1 MRTNHKA
8 NVIRIVLL
16 VVWCLS
22 LFANVSLAAGSPEK
36 LRELSPQE
44 LQNIKSAVPVKA
56 TATPKQPRKILVF
69 WLCKGYFHKAIPVGN
84 KAFEMMGEKTGA
96 YETVLSNDMAMF
108 EAENLKQFDAV
119 LLNNTT
125 KLPFDNPEHRK
136 ALMHFVKSGK
146 GVVGIHAATDNFY
159 DWPEAAEMMG
169 ALFDSHPWGAKGT
182 WAVKLDEPKH
192 LLNKAFDGKG
202 FLITDEIYQFKDP
215 YNRDKLRV
223 LLSLDM
229 SDERNLKIEGTGSSG
244 KIHREDNDFAI
255 SWVRRFGQ
263 GRVFYCSLGHNDE
276 IFWNPA
282 VLQHYLDGIQFALGD
297 LADLAADA
305 APRRLRIQTME
316 NMLSKISGYDYGH
329 SRELLTRISDF
340 VRNAGDCPELTKAV
354 EQKFMKF
361 LQSEASLAA
370 KQFICKELAVIGTE
384 AAVPT
389 LAEMLTDEKTS
400 DMGRYALEQIP
411 GASVSEAL
419 RKALRKT
426 TGKTRIGIINTL
438 GARGDRKAVTALKG
452 LMYDSDQATATAAV
466 AAMGKIAGARAA
478 EALAEAERKTKG
490 DLRLRVLDAHL
501 KCADQLAEQK
511 KDQIKALAIYKY
523 LYSTEKDDNIRIAAL
538 TGIVNTSGGGAKD
551 IVLEAIKSDNGL
563 IQAAGISLIRH
574 IPGVEIIKAAAGQL
588 PNLAAGQQVQMLS
601 ALADRGDTAALSA
614 VVKATESSEGSVRIA
629 ALTALAS
636 LGDASTVEL
645 LARTAAATGGEEQ
658 QAARDSLYLV
668 RGPKVQQTI
677 LTAIPKAEPKV
688 KIELIR
694 STEQRGIYA
703 AAVALLK
710 TAKDADNNVR
720 VESIKVLRALAEAKH
735 LPALVD
741 ILINAQSGTERSEAE
756 RTVVAVSRKIAEP
769 QHQADAV
776 LAALPDVDDV
786 KVRGSLLQVLGR
798 IGGDRAL
805 EVLRKALEDKDAE
818 LQLAAIRGLSN
829 WPSIEPADDLL
840 KAAQSRDS
848 QIQQVLALRGFIGLT
863 ALDTNHP
870 DNQIK
875 MYKQAMILA
884 SNMNEKKMVLAG
896 LANVASFDA
905 LQMAADY
912 LDVSELREEAAASA
926 VKIADGISGDAEQTR
941 TIQRLLKKVIEI
953 SKSES
958 LRRRAQRVAERLEK

>member
-1 MRTNHKA
+1 MRTNHKV

-16 VVWCLS
+16 AVWCLS

-44 LQNIKSAVPVKA
+44 LQNIESAVPAKA

-69 WLCKGYFHKAIPVGN
+69 WLCKGYFHEAIPVGN

-96 YETVLSNDMAMF
+96 YETVISNDMAMF
-108 EAENLKQFDAV
+108 EANKLKDFDVV

-125 KLPFDNPEHRK
+125 KLPFDNPEHHK
-136 ALMHFVKSGK
+136 ALMDFVKSGK

-192 LLNKAFDGKG
+192 PLNKAFDGKG

-229 SDERNLKIEGTGSSG
+229 SDERNLKIEDTGSSG
-244 KIHREDNDFAI
+244 KIHRKDNDFAI
-255 SWVRRFGQ
+255 TWVRGFGK
-263 GRVFYCSLGHNDE
+263 GRVFYCSLGHNDA

-297 LADLAADA
+297 LVVDAKPAA
-305 APRRLRIQTME
+305 LSVEVIE
-316 NMLSKISGYDYGH
+316 NMLSKIAGYDYGH
-329 SRELLTRISDF
+329 SREPLTQISDF
-340 VRNAGDCPELTKAV
+340 IGSARDCPELTKAV
-354 EQKFMKF
+354 EQKFLKF

-400 DMGRYALEQIP
+400 DMARYALEQIP
-411 GASVSEAL
+411 SAGVGEAL
-419 RKALRKT
+419 RKALQKT
-426 TGKTRIGIINTL
+426 TGKIRIGVINTL
-438 GARGDRKAVTALKG
+438 GVRGDRKAVTVLRG

-466 AAMGKIAGARAA
+466 AAMGKIAGARAV
-478 EALAEAERKTKG
+478 EALAEAGRKTKG

-501 KCADQLAEQK
+501 KCADRLAEQK
-511 KDQIKALAIYKY
+511 KNHIKALAIYKY
-523 LYSTEKDDNIRIAAL
+523 LYNTEKNDNIRIAAL

-551 IVLEAIKSDNGL
+551 IVLEAIKSDNDL
-563 IQAAGISLIRH
+563 IQTAAISLIRQ

-588 PNLAAGQQVQMLS
+588 ANLAPPQQVQMLS
-601 ALADRGDTAALSA
+601 ALADRGDTAALGEI
-614 VVKATESSEGSVRIA
+614 VKATESSEGSVRIA

-636 LGDASTVEL
+636 LGDASTVDL
-645 LARTAAATGGEEQ
+645 LARTAATTGGEEQ

-677 LTAIPKAEPKV
+677 TTAVAKAEPKV

-694 STEQRGIYA
+694 SIEQRGIYT
-703 AAVALLK
+703 AAVILLK
-710 TAKDADNNVR
+710 TAKDADNKVR
-720 VESIKVLRALAEAKH
+720 VESIKVLRAIAEAKH

-756 RTVVAVSRKIAEP
+756 RTVVAVSRKIAKP

-776 LAALPDVDDV
+776 LAALPGVDDV
-786 KVRGSLLQVLGR
+786 KIRGSLLQVLGR

-805 EVLRKALEDKDAE
+805 AVLRKALDDKDPQ

-840 KAAQSRDS
+840 KVAQSRDS
-848 QIQQVLALRGFIGLT
+848 QIQRVLALRGFIGLT
-863 ALDTNHP
+863 ALDIEHP
-870 DNQIK
+870 AKQIK
-875 MYKQAMILA
+875 MYKQAMVLA
-884 SNMNEKKMVLAG
+884 SNANEKKMVLAG

-912 LDVSELREEAAASA
+912 LDAIELREEAAASA
-926 VKIADGISGDAEQTR
+926 VKIAGTISSDDAEQTK
-941 TIQRLLKKVIEI
+941 TIQRLMKKVIEI

-958 LRRRAQRVAERLEK
+958 LRRRAQRVVDRLEK